1 MVDLKN
7 DPKTAPL
14 ASRYPAR
21 RSGADLN
28 ADLDKLK
35 SPNLIDLGVDMI
47 LEGPAALP
55 NLHSAKSVAEKFG
68 KCTIGCVTMT
78 VATVGKL

>member
-1 MVDLKN
+1 MADLKN
-7 DPKTAPL
+7 NPKTAPP
-14 ASRYPAR
+14 ASPSPAR
-21 RSGADLN
+21 KPGADLN

-55 NLHSAKSVAEKFG
+55 NLHSAKSVKAKFG
-68 KCTIGCVTMT
+68 KCTIGSVTMT
-78 VATVGKL
+78 VARVGKV